1 MAFSS
6 AFATT
11 ASSCPRLSYNIFR
24 KLSHIEFHSIYS
36 VCCYYLISF
45 KIFASKIE
53 KTMKYIRM
61 LYFKDDEFEVAT
73 ATRLEETKQVLT
85 AGSDYITE
93 KNGIIPSESLKDL
106 DV

>member
-1 MAFSS
+1 
-6 AFATT
+6 
-11 ASSCPRLSYNIFR
+11 
-24 KLSHIEFHSIYS
+24 
-36 VCCYYLISF
+36 
-45 KIFASKIE
+45 
-53 KTMKYIRM
+53 MKYIRM